1 MVVTY
6 AFVPFPF
13 VDVDDGRV
21 LELLRNSSLF
31 NAYIMYCIEIWGNT
45 YATNVNCL
53 ILLDRK
59 VVRLFFRAERLYG
72 FLVVQKGCTVSLW
85 CRKVVRFPCG
95 AERLYGFLVV
105 QKGCTVSLWCGKV
118 GPYI

>member
-1 MVVTY
+1 M
-6 AFVPFPF
+6 FV
-13 VDVDDGRV
+13 
-21 LELLRNSSLF
+21 LYISLF
-31 NAYIMYCIEIWGNT
+31 YTYIMYCTEKWGNS

-53 ILLDRK
+53 VLLDRK
-59 VVRLFFRAERLYG
+59 VVRFPCGAERLYG

-105 QKGCTVSLWCGKV
+105 QKGCTVSLWCRKV
-118 GPYI
+118 VRFPWGAERLYGYFVVLKGWTNN